1 MATERW
7 KVLYLHGWREN
18 ADYSRNRCAPLIQ
31 ALPSFDFDFISAPYR
46 YKNSKRARTWWNA
59 TSANKTG
66 PKTYVGMIDTLYY
79 VADMIDRKLGTIRWN
94 HWFQSG
100 RSFINID
107 YGIDTIS
114 GICIRYIEIGSTQMD
129 SKSIKFYIFICHFWR
144 DSQRPI
150 CCTFV
155 CGYPAS
161 KKRQIDHAN
170 VISVWKKKK

>member
-79 VADMIDRKLGTIRWN
+79 VADMIDRKGP
-94 HWFQSG
+94 F
-100 RSFINID
+100 D
-107 YGIDTIS
+107 GI
-114 GICIRYIEIGSTQMD
+114 IG
-129 SKSIKFYIFICHFWR
+129 F
-144 DSQRPI
+144 SQGGVLLTLI
-150 CCTFV
+150 MALIQ
-155 CGYPAS
+155 YP
-161 KKRQIDHAN
+161 
-170 VISVWKKKK
+170 